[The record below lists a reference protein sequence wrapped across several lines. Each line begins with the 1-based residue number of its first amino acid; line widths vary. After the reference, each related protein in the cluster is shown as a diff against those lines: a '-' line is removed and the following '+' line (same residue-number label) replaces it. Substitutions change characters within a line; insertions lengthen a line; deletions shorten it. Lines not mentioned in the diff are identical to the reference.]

1 MKRKLLIATSNPGKF
16 KEMQE
21 FFKTQPFEIV
31 SLADVGITETPEEPF
46 DIIELNAYTKA
57 KFYGEKSGLLTLSDD
72 TGLYIEALGGWP
84 AAHTA
89 KLAGN
94 SEAIKKVIL
103 EKMQGLT
110 NRIAYSE
117 ATLVLYDPL
126 EKSSFISLGR
136 VDGEILE
143 SPVGESKVGFGFD
156 QIFYSTEL
164 KKAFSEISLEEKNKI
179 SHRGKALVKI
189 EYYLKKQYGARDIVV
204 PCALVIQNG
213 KMLMILRNDPHRPEY
228 HRHWEFPGGGVEFR
242 EQMIPN
248 VIRETEEETGLI
260 VEPVKLLQHIATESQ
275 EFPTFAYQVYL
286 VPYVCKVVGG
296 TVNPRDEEA
305 LDAQWFELDD
315 VTKYP
320 LVGENARLFEKLL
333 PELREVIKEN
343 NL

>member
-31 SLADVGITETPEEPF
+31 SLAEAGIAETLEESF
-46 DIIELNAYTKA
+46 ESIEQNAYITA
-57 KFYGEKSGLLTLSDD
+57 KFYAEKTGMLTLIEEGDSSDVAAVYDPTEKSYFASFD
-72 TGLYIEALGGWP
+72 TGED
-84 AAHTA
+84 
-89 KLAGN
+89 N
-94 SEAIKKVIL
+94 
-103 EKMQGLT
+103 
-110 NRIAYSE
+110 
-117 ATLVLYDPL
+117 
-126 EKSSFISLGR
+126 
-136 VDGEILE
+136 
-143 SPVGESKVGFGFD
+143 
-156 QIFYSTEL
+156 
-164 KKAFSEISLEEKNKI
+164 
-179 SHRGKALVKI
+179 KALVKI
-189 EYYLKKQYGARDIVV
+189 EYYLKKQYGARNIVV

-333 PELREVIKEN
+333 PELKEVIKEH